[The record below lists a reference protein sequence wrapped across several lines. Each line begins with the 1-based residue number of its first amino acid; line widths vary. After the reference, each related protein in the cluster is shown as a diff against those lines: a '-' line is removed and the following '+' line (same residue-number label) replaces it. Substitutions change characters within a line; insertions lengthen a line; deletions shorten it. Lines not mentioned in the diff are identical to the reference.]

1 MNFHCTAY
9 LYNNYPVV
17 KRSMHFS
24 PHPPPIARTIP
35 RPPPPGSAAYAVTQ
49 SPEMF
54 DRVGTGDSPRRGT
67 NRRI

>member
-24 PHPPPIARTIP
+24 PHTPTDRPHNSPPTTP
-35 RPPPPGSAAYAVTQ
+35 RLRRLCCHAKPGDV
-49 SPEMF
+49 
-54 DRVGTGDSPRRGT
+54 R
-67 NRRI
+67 